1 MLVIKNK
8 SDLKQLIIEQ
18 YFIRYVLFEKKKKFL
33 YFCSHFSFHIIN
45 KNIKKIVKAKKINDT
60 LKIKISYIYR
70 LAEYFDYT

>member
-1 MLVIKNK
+1 MLVIKNN

-18 YFIRYVLFEKKKKFL
+18 YLIRYLLFEKKKYF

-45 KNIKKIVKAKKINDT
+45 KNITTIVKAKKINDT